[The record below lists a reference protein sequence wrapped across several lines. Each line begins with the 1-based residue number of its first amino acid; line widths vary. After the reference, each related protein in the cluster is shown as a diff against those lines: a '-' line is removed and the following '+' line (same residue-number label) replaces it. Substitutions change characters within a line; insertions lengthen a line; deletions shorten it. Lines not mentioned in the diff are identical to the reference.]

1 MRSADVMLSLFI
13 GVGLYIRLS
22 AVVTVQSLEN
32 GGGGAYQFYYKH
44 DTKWFAH
51 NNYFIKQQI

>member
-51 NNYFIKQQI
+51 NNFL